1 LRLATRPRHAGAMAE
16 EEKPEISGAVLRS
29 YLEEMRKTGAL
40 DDVLA
45 RVPAEVRALAQKP
58 PLPISW
64 VDARLTNQ
72 LLVALHEARGRE
84 AVVELGVN
92 ITTKR
97 LSGMLR
103 PLLRTSLKLFG
114 ATPAS
119 FFSRFEQFTSLLI
132 RGVKFEYLP
141 AGDTAGKLVLRH
153 SIPVPEAVYAT
164 WEGTFRAS
172 FALLN
177 VGSPRVQPTRLSE
190 GGRRGEVDLSW

>member
-1 LRLATRPRHAGAMAE
+1 
-16 EEKPEISGAVLRS
+16 VLRS
-29 YLEEMRKTGAL
+29 YVEEMRKTGAL
-40 DDVLA
+40 EDVLA
-45 RVPAEVRALAQKP
+45 RVPAEVRSLAQKP

-72 LLVALHEARGRE
+72 LLVALHEARGRD

-92 ITTKR
+92 ITTRR

-132 RGVKFEYLP
+132 RGVQFEYVPLREN
-141 AGDTAGKLVLRH
+141 AGKLVLRH
-153 SIPVPEAVYAT
+153 AVPVPEAVYAT
-164 WEGTFRAS
+164 WEGTLRSS

-177 VGSPRVQPTRLSE
+177 VKSPSVAPARLSE

>member
-1 LRLATRPRHAGAMAE
+1 MA

-29 YLEEMRKTGAL
+29 YVEEMRKSGAL
-40 DDVLA
+40 EDVLA
-45 RVPAEVRALAQKP
+45 RVSSEVRTVAEKP

-72 LLVALHEARGRE
+72 LLVALLETRGRD

-92 ITTKR
+92 ITTRR
-97 LSGMLR
+97 LSGVLR

-119 FFSRFEQFTSLLI
+119 FFSRFDQFTSLMI
-132 RGVKFEYLP
+132 RGVHFEYLADGDN
-141 AGDTAGKLVLRH
+141 AGRVVLRH
-153 SIPVPEAVYAT
+153 SIPAPEAVYAA
-164 WEGTFRAS
+164 WEGTFRAA

-177 VGSPRVQPTRLSE
+177 VASPRVAPARVSE

>member
-1 LRLATRPRHAGAMAE
+1 MAE
-16 EEKPEISGAVLRS
+16 QEKPEISGAVLRS
-29 YLEEMRKTGAL
+29 YVEEMRNTGAL

-45 RVPAEVRALAQKP
+45 RVPADVRSLAQKP

-72 LLVALHEARGRE
+72 LLVALQEARGRE

-92 ITTKR
+92 
-97 LSGMLR
+97 S
-103 PLLRTSLKLFG
+103 
-114 ATPAS
+114 
-119 FFSRFEQFTSLLI
+119 
-132 RGVKFEYLP
+132 V
-141 AGDTAGKLVLRH
+141 
-153 SIPVPEAVYAT
+153 PVPEAVYAT

-177 VGSPRVQPTRLSE
+177 VASPRVAPARLSE